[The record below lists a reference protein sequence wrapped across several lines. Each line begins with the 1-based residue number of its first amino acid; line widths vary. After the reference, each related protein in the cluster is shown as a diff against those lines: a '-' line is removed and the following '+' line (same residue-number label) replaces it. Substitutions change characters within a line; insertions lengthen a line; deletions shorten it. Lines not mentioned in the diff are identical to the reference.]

1 MKHNNNMIFVCS
13 NCDAQFTKWTGKCL
27 ECGKWGTLEKS
38 PAFVRPGRTT
48 AGKQES
54 NYPTIETV
62 GLDKIDGKK
71 VERIKTNIEELDRVL
86 GGGLVPGSLILLG
99 GEPGIGKSTLAL
111 QLASIIPNALY
122 ISAEE
127 SVEQIK
133 LRADRLG
140 IKSPTLKLGNA
151 TDVESIIA
159 TVRANHPLPPPSK
172 GGVRTVKLAPSY
184 GGVGT
189 EKLSP
194 LSKERAQ
201 TQRLSPPYEGG
212 EKGLPATPAS
222 GLAWRAGVV
231 PKLTII
237 DSIQTIHSDEVEG
250 EAGNINQ
257 VRACTVK
264 LMELAKTTGN
274 IIVIVGQVT
283 KEGTMAGPKTLEHL
297 VDVVL
302 YLEGDKYHE
311 YRLLRTAKNRFG
323 STDEI
328 GVFSMESHGLQEVK
342 NPSEAFLSGRGESV
356 PGSIV
361 TCLIEGSR
369 PVLVEIQALVTKTN
383 FGYPQ
388 RRTSGFDLNRLQ
400 VLIGV
405 LSKRAGLALD
415 SYDVFL
421 NVVGGL
427 EASEPAADLAVILA
441 LASGLKDKTLPANIA
456 SFGEVG
462 LGGEVRPVSQTEKR
476 LNEIKKMGFDYAV
489 IPAAK
494 TSIKTTGIKIAP
506 VKNVRELVERIIE
519 K

>member
-1 MKHNNNMIFVCS
+1 MSKPQNIFICS
-13 NCDAQFTKWTGKCL
+13 NCDAQYTKWVGRCL
-27 ECGKWGTLEKS
+27 ECGKWGTVAETPKS
-38 PAFVRPGRTT
+38 VDPKHAAKSETKYPAL
-48 AGKQES
+48 
-54 NYPTIETV
+54 ETV

-71 VERIKTNIEELDRVL
+71 VERTKTNIDELDRVL
-86 GGGLVPGSLILLG
+86 GGGLVPGSVILLG

-111 QLASIIPNALY
+111 QLASIISNTLY
-122 ISAEE
+122 ISGEE

-133 LRADRLG
+133 LRADRLAVQ
-140 IKSPTLKLGNA
+140 SQSLKLANA
-151 TDVESIIA
+151 THIESIMA
-159 TVRANHPLPPPSK
+159 TIQKSSAPL
-172 GGVRTVKLAPSY
+172 A
-184 GGVGT
+184 
-189 EKLSP
+189 
-194 LSKERAQ
+194 
-201 TQRLSPPYEGG
+201 
-212 EKGLPATPAS
+212 
-222 GLAWRAGVV
+222 
-231 PKLTII
+231 II
-237 DSIQTIHSDEVEG
+237 DSVQTIYSGEVEG

-264 LMELAKTTGN
+264 LMELAKSTGT
-274 IIVIVGQVT
+274 IIVLVGQVT
-283 KEGTMAGPKTLEHL
+283 KDGNVAGPKTLEHL

-302 YLEGDKYHE
+302 YLEGDKYHIF
-311 YRLLRTAKNRFG
+311 RLLRAAKNRFG

-328 GVFSMESHGLQEVK
+328 GVFSMEAKGLTEVK

-356 PGSIV
+356 PGTTV

-369 PVLVEIQALVTKTN
+369 PVLVEVQALVSKTN

-388 RRTSGFDLNRLQ
+388 RRASGFDLNRLQ

-405 LSKRAGLALD
+405 LSKRAGLPLE

-441 LASGLKDKTLPANIA
+441 LASGLKNKTLPNNIA

-476 LNEIKKMGFDYAV
+476 LNEIKKMGFDFAV
-489 IPAAK
+489 IPLSK
-494 TSIKTTGIKIAP
+494 TSPKITGLKIAG
-506 VKNVRELVERIIE
+506 VKNVTELVEKIV